1 VSDLVA
7 AAAAGK
13 LDPIYVVTSDH
24 PILVDRALAA
34 VRDAA
39 VPPSMRSW
47 NYDVIEGKASAQRIL
62 NACQT
67 LPMMGAKR
75 MVFVRDLASMAADEL
90 AGLVRYLDAP
100 SPSTVLFAVTSKL
113 DKRMKLYAAASKK
126 GFLHDLTAPRRV
138 DGWIRSEAEARGVRL
153 EAAAVNRLAD
163 AVGADLSRLALTID
177 QLALYAGGRPVT
189 ADDVDDLVA
198 DTRERS
204 VFELTDA
211 IGAGDAAGALTAVA
225 SLTEQR
231 QSAIGTLAMLARH
244 VRQLSLVH
252 VARSEGVGPRD
263 MASRL
268 GVPPFVVDKLTSQA
282 RRYQPAALT
291 RASELL
297 AAADWALKGFPD
309 PNRASTS
316 ETVLATDAAASGP
329 AQKVL
334 GRALGERVLLE
345 RLALEIVRLG
355 EPERPPN
362 AARSSA
368 RS

>member
-1 VSDLVA
+1 MSDLFA

-13 LDPIYVVTSDH
+13 LDPIYVITSDH

-39 VPPSMRSW
+39 VPPAMRAW
-47 NYDVIEGKASAQRIL
+47 NYDVVEGKALASRIT
-62 NACQT
+62 NACRT
-67 LPMMGAKR
+67 LPMMGDKR
-75 MVFVRDLASMAADEL
+75 MVFVRDLATMAAEEL
-90 AGLVRYLDAP
+90 AALVPYLDAP
-100 SPSTVLFAVTSKL
+100 SPSTVLFAVTTKH
-113 DKRMKLYAAASKK
+113 DKRMKLYAAAQKK
-126 GFLHDLTAPRRV
+126 GFLHELAAPRRA
-138 DGWIRSEAEARGVRL
+138 DAWIRAEAEARGVKL
-153 EAAAVNRLAD
+153 DAAAVNRLAD
-163 AVGADLSRLALTID
+163 AVGGDLSRLALTID

-211 IGAGDAAGALTAVA
+211 IGAGNAAAALTAVA

-231 QSAIGTLAMLARH
+231 QSAIGVLAMLARH

-252 VARSEGVGPRD
+252 VARGEGVAPGG

-282 RRYQPAALT
+282 RRYQPAALA

-297 AAADWALKGFPD
+297 AAA
-309 PNRASTS
+309 
-316 ETVLATDAAASGP
+316 TDAAAAGP
-329 AQKVL
+329 AQKIL

-345 RLALEIVRLG
+345 RLAIELVALG
-355 EPERPPN
+355 T
-362 AARSSA
+362 
-368 RS
+368 